1 MLAVTEQ
8 AATVIRAIADRPE
21 LPEGAGLRIASDTG
35 APEDLSV
42 AAATNP
48 EDGDQVVDEK
58 GARIF
63 VDSSVVARLDD
74 KVLDA
79 RVDDGGSAEFLVS
92 RASGRTRLARS
103 TSCTTIPSGSEKNV
117 IHMSGTFVPG
127 SSIRLGSLLGVQPAS
142 TRRVVDARV
151 SSTPS
156 AKR

>member
-8 AATVIRAIADRPE
+8 AATVIRAIADRRE

-35 APEDLSV
+35 TPEDLSV
-42 AAATNP
+42 SAAATP

-63 VDSSVVARLDD
+63 IDSNVAALLDD

-92 RASGRTRLARS
+92 AR
-103 TSCTTIPSGSEKNV
+103 
-117 IHMSGTFVPG
+117 
-127 SSIRLGSLLGVQPAS
+127 
-142 TRRVVDARV
+142 
-151 SSTPS
+151 
-156 AKR
+156 